1 MKRSTTQKNAGKMPN
16 FSGEILRFKVTSEKS
31 MKVIVYDEENLKAK
45 HDHVGDGTIDLDRI
59 LAGHVKKQTIEIKH
73 KGKSAGVVN
82 LEFDLMNQMAAN
94 VGGKLLAGINLQ
106 GIPNAQPQ
114 APMPMQMQP
123 PNPYYQPQPMQ
134 QQMMMKPQP
143 MGTYGMMAQN
153 VGQGLMTNYGIAAYQ
168 QGA

>member
-1 MKRSTTQKNAGKMPN
+1 MKRSTTQKNAGKMPKFN
-16 FSGEILRFKVTSEKS
+16 GEILRFKVTSEKS

-94 VGGKLLAGINLQ
+94 IGGKLLAGMNLQ
-106 GIPNAQPQ
+106 GIQNA
-114 APMPMQMQP
+114 
-123 PNPYYQPQPMQ
+123 
-134 QQMMMKPQP
+134 
-143 MGTYGMMAQN
+143 
-153 VGQGLMTNYGIAAYQ
+153 
-168 QGA
+168 